1 MTIHDGAGLFEK
13 IVQEGLADKCL
24 RDFSFGDLK
33 TLAALLC
40 EHCDGTTMPSYLGN
54 GTLRIPMDAPLKYQ
68 VWRRKL
74 TAKEKYELFLE
85 MGVSEEDVH
94 FFMHQRSIDVALGRT
109 DDMGR
114 HLDSSSANEFL
125 CNR

>member
-1 MTIHDGAGLFEK
+1 MTIYDGAGLFEK
-13 IVQEGLADKCL
+13 IVREGLADKCL

-40 EHCDGTTMPSYLGN
+40 EHCEGATIPSYLGN
-54 GTLRIPMDAPLKYQ
+54 GTLRIPVDAPLKYQ

-85 MGVSEEDVH
+85 MGVPPCDMH
-94 FFMHQRSIDVALGRT
+94 FFMWPASIEEAV
-109 DDMGR
+109 
-114 HLDSSSANEFL
+114 NEV
-125 CNR
+125 R

>member
-24 RDFSFGDLK
+24 RDFSFVDLK

-40 EHCDGTTMPSYLGN
+40 EHCEGTTMPSYLGK
-54 GTLRIPMDAPLKYQ
+54 GTLRIPVDAPLKYQ
-68 VWRRKL
+68 IWRRKL

-85 MGVSEEDVH
+85 MGVPVEDLH
-94 FFMHQRSIDVALGRT
+94 FFMWPAAIEEA
-109 DDMGR
+109 
-114 HLDSSSANEFL
+114 ANEV
-125 CNR
+125 R

>member
-13 IVQEGLADKCL
+13 IVQKGLADKCL

-40 EHCDGTTMPSYLGN
+40 GHCDGASMPSYLGK
-54 GTLRIPMDAPLKYQ
+54 GELRIPVDAPLKYQ
-68 VWRRKL
+68 IWRQKL

-85 MGVSEEDVH
+85 MGVPPCDMH
-94 FFMHQRSIDVALGRT
+94 YFMHQRSIDMALGRT
-109 DDMGR
+109 DEMGR
-114 HLDSSSANEFL
+114 LLSSET
-125 CNR
+125 